1 MGLFDTIVN
10 TIGGGLYDAINPSV
24 IEIEKE
30 YAKRN
35 AKIRIPLK
43 QQTYTFKEDYTLYDE
58 KDFFDFNKNLTTDT
72 NLKTINKAKKILIK
86 KFITQL
92 EKLKQG
98 KE

>member
-1 MGLFDTIVN
+1 MGLFDAICSVA
-10 TIGGGLYDAINPSV
+10 GAINPSA
-24 IEIEKE
+24 EIEKE
-30 YAKRN
+30 YTKRN

-72 NLKTINKAKKILIK
+72 NLKTINKAKKMQIK